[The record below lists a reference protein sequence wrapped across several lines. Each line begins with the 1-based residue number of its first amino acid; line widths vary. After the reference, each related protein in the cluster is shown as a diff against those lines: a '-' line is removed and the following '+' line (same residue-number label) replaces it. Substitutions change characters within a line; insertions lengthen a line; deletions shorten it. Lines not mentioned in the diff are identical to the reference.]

1 MKLRALAVLV
11 VLVAPAPG
19 RSGPSEHFSLSAAFR
34 APSKLDGLGAVA
46 VTFSTLDPDVHIN
59 EEPAPRLKLDPAQTL
74 LADRQA
80 PPPSKIPSFDPEN
93 AKYVDTT
100 FPVSFPVAWAGKP
113 PRAPQ
118 SVKANVVYFYCSKRE
133 GWCRKGTSEVLF
145 SVP

>member
-19 RSGPSEHFSLSAAFR
+19 RGGPSEHFSVSAAFQ
-34 APSKLDGLGAVA
+34 APSKPDGLGAVA
-46 VTFSTLDPDVHIN
+46 VTFRALDPDVHVN

-80 PPPSKIPSFDPEN
+80 PPASKIPSFDPEN
-93 AKYVDTT
+93 AKYLDIT

-113 PRAPQ
+113 PKSPQ